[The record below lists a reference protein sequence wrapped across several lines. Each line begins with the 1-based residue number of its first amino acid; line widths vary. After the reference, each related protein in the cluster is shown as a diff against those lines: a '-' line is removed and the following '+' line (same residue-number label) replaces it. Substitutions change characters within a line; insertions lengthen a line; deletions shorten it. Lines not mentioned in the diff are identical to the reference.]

1 MDVCNEGSDLYV
13 YADDAKIFSHIN
25 NIKDVIV
32 LQDNLNSMGSW
43 IKDWSLKLNINKCRI
58 VSYGRKSN
66 IVHHSYFIEDKLIER
81 VEYINDLGV
90 LFDSQLKF
98 SLHIKDKVNKAYSRL
113 GLIKRNFKYLSIEAF
128 CLLYKAIVR
137 SHLEYANSV
146 WNPHNKED
154 IEILE
159 KVQMRATKLVESIK
173 YLSYEDR
180 LKKLGLPTLK
190 FRRIRGDLIEVFKII
205 TQNNNS
211 NCQLVFHNNLALHNN
226 LQTRG
231 NRYKLFQ
238 KQVVYDL
245 RKYFFTN
252 RIIALWNSLPDQVV
266 SSVSLNMF
274 KNRLDRFLHAQNV
287 YFDWRADLS
296 GTGSRSNFDL
306 KCLLE

>member
-1 MDVCNEGSDLYV
+1 MTSEYYLI
-13 YADDAKIFSHIN
+13 AKEI
-25 NIKDVIV
+25 
-32 LQDNLNSMGSW
+32 
-43 IKDWSLKLNINKCRI
+43 
-58 VSYGRKSN
+58 
-66 IVHHSYFIEDKLIER
+66 
-81 VEYINDLGV
+81 
-90 LFDSQLKF
+90 
-98 SLHIKDKVNKAYSRL
+98 VNKAYSRL
-113 GLIKRNFKYLSIEAF
+113 GLIKRNFKHLSMEAF

-173 YLSYEDR
+173 CLSYEDR
-180 LKKLGLPTLK
+180 LRKLGLPTLK

-205 TQNNNS
+205 TQNSNS
-211 NCQLVFHNNLALHNN
+211 NCNLVFHNNLALHNN

-238 KQVVYDL
+238 NQVVYDL
-245 RKYFFTN
+245 RKYFFKN

-274 KNRLDRFLHAQNV
+274 KNRLDRFLHAQV
-287 YFDWRADLS
+287 VFYDWRADL
-296 GTGSRSNFDL
+296 TGIGNRSNLVF
-306 KCLLE
+306 KFQFE